1 MTDQAS
7 DSSTQRVREAPAEPD
22 HDRADEPARPAGG
35 LSRRRLL
42 GWTGAGVALAG
53 VGAAAGYAVGTPA
66 AGAGAGRRGARSA
79 ASTRPASSPRPRT
92 GCTSSRST

>member
-1 MTDQAS
+1 MNDQAG
-7 DSSTQRVREAPAEPD
+7 DSSAQRVREAPAGPD
-22 HDRADEPARPAGG
+22 HEQVDEPARPAGG

-66 AGAGAGRRGARSA
+66 AASA
-79 ASTRPASSPRPRT
+79 PYPAPPPAPAPTPASP
-92 GCTSSRST
+92 SSR